1 MKSLFIDI
9 IGIFRHKA
17 MLKLLLLSLFSKY
30 PLYSVLNYLFKT
42 RSTYRVGNLFRALDI
57 EKIFLTLGIY

>member
-1 MKSLFIDI
+1 
-9 IGIFRHKA
+9 

-42 RSTYRVGNLFRALDI
+42 RTTYRVGNLFRALDI
-57 EKIFLTLGIY
+57 EKMFLTLGIY